1 MVSTRARASAF
12 NFKDELLWDGDY
24 LAAIV
29 AMQSYRSLR
38 RFITRH
44 VAPHADRRIRELL
57 KREAEE
63 RAGMLTN
70 DGRALDAWT
79 VALWS
84 YDIELRVHQRLWS
97 RWHPTCAGDAPK
109 VALNKDSMA
118 MEFVVK
124 APHGRLH
131 VAQAHW
137 LLRHATM
144 ANLTH
149 RFARARALAR
159 GMAQAHDIELEGE
172 LIGLS
177 RLTLFGEVLDGGDLQ
192 FTADAEVM
200 QDVLTPRP
208 QREKAERR
216 IAAAEAH
223 QRRLQW
229 LRGLCSGL
237 CLRFSWRDGWTV
249 SASTVPDIAAA
260 VAIKRNR
267 LFAEGRPAFILFA
280 TSTGC
285 CARMVDVPLEVL
297 DDQPW
302 MAIDTLRHAYV
313 RYRRQQAGQRQ
324 VVAREVQTDNRTSPT
339 KPAEEVID
347 ATADDALVR
356 I

>member
-1 MVSTRARASAF
+1 MQQ
-12 NFKDELLWDGDY
+12 
-24 LAAIV
+24 V
-29 AMQSYRSLR
+29 AQGL
-38 RFITRH
+38 
-44 VAPHADRRIRELL
+44 VL
-57 KREAEE
+57 
-63 RAGMLTN
+63 RAGVL
-70 DGRALDAWT
+70 
-79 VALWS
+79 
-84 YDIELRVHQRLWS
+84 QRLEEV
-97 RWHPTCAGDAPK
+97 DD
-109 VALNKDSMA
+109 L
-118 MEFVVK
+118 
-124 APHGRLH
+124 LH
-131 VAQAHW
+131 TAAQAGV
-137 LLRHATM
+137 
-144 ANLTH
+144 
-149 RFARARALAR
+149 F
-159 GMAQAHDIELEGE
+159 QVAHDVELEGE

-208 QREKAERR
+208 QRDKGERR

-229 LRGLCSGL
+229 LRGLCTGL

-249 SASTVPDIAAA
+249 SASTVPDIAAGI
-260 VAIKRNR
+260 AIKRNR

-280 TSTGC
+280 TLTGC

-324 VVAREVQTDNRTSPT
+324 VVAREVQ
-339 KPAEEVID
+339 AEEVID